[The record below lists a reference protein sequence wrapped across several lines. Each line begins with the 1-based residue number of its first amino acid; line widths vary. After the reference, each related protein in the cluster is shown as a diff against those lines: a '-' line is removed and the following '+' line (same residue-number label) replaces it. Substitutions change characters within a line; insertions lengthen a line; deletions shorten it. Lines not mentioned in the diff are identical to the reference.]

1 MYHTFFIHS
10 FVHEY
15 LGCFH
20 ILTTAEQSFWLAMES
35 WRISRS
41 VLLSRTDSL
50 DKVSIVKSQKEYW
63 SKDISMFILLIQVVN
78 GLHIYKSY
86 PAWFELLL
94 LSI

>member
-10 FVHEY
+10 FVHEH

-20 ILTTAEQSFWLAMES
+20 ILTTADQSFWLAMKS
-35 WRISRS
+35 WRISTS

-50 DKVSIVKSQKEYW
+50 DSIVKGQKEYW